1 MNFSEFHVA
10 FFILLI
16 AKTAADF
23 FLDFLNKRSVLAN
36 SSAVPEAFKATIS
49 PEKYKKSV
57 EYTLTKIR
65 FGNAEIAFEALKIAV
80 FVTFLFPLLFN
91 FFSEI
96 LRLENGISGWA
107 SIWREGDIFLGIVV
121 LLSFLDKPFEFYST
135 FKIEAKFG
143 FNKSSIPLWLS
154 DSAKNVLLVFALG
167 LPLIW
172 IFLAFY
178 HAFPSTWWIFAQIA
192 FFAFQLILL
201 VVYPILILPLFNK
214 LSPLPNGELRERL
227 EKLAKKAGFEAK
239 KIEVIDGSKRSG
251 HSNAYFTGFGKWRR
265 IVLFDTLIAQ
275 LSPVEIEAVL
285 AHEIGHSKRGH
296 VTKRIVFA
304 FFFGFLLLW
313 FVNFFLAFPRFFEAF
328 GFEFRE
334 NLMVVPALLLLS
346 QIGGLVLFWI
356 SPLTNFFSRKHEYE
370 ADAFAKEILGSGTPL
385 VSELLKLHNEHLRIQ
400 TPHKIY
406 SAFHYSHPTL
416 LERENAL
423 LGNDKIANS
432 K

>member
-107 SIWREGDIFLGIVV
+107 SIWREGVIFLGIVV

-154 DSAKNVLLVFALG
+154 DSAKNVHLVFA
-167 LPLIW
+167 
-172 IFLAFY
+172 
-178 HAFPSTWWIFAQIA
+178 
-192 FFAFQLILL
+192 
-201 VVYPILILPLFNK
+201 
-214 LSPLPNGELRERL
+214 
-227 EKLAKKAGFEAK
+227 
-239 KIEVIDGSKRSG
+239 
-251 HSNAYFTGFGKWRR
+251 
-265 IVLFDTLIAQ
+265 
-275 LSPVEIEAVL
+275 
-285 AHEIGHSKRGH
+285 RG
-296 VTKRIVFA
+296 
-304 FFFGFLLLW
+304 
-313 FVNFFLAFPRFFEAF
+313 
-328 GFEFRE
+328 
-334 NLMVVPALLLLS
+334 
-346 QIGGLVLFWI
+346 
-356 SPLTNFFSRKHEYE
+356 
-370 ADAFAKEILGSGTPL
+370 
-385 VSELLKLHNEHLRIQ
+385 
-400 TPHKIY
+400 
-406 SAFHYSHPTL
+406 
-416 LERENAL
+416 
-423 LGNDKIANS
+423 
-432 K
+432 

>member
-1 MNFSEFHVA
+1 M
-10 FFILLI
+10 
-16 AKTAADF
+16 
-23 FLDFLNKRSVLAN
+23 
-36 SSAVPEAFKATIS
+36 
-49 PEKYKKSV
+49 
-57 EYTLTKIR
+57 
-65 FGNAEIAFEALKIAV
+65 
-80 FVTFLFPLLFN
+80 
-91 FFSEI
+91 
-96 LRLENGISGWA
+96 
-107 SIWREGDIFLGIVV
+107 
-121 LLSFLDKPFEFYST
+121 
-135 FKIEAKFG
+135 
-143 FNKSSIPLWLS
+143 
-154 DSAKNVLLVFALG
+154 
-167 LPLIW
+167 
-172 IFLAFY
+172 
-178 HAFPSTWWIFAQIA
+178 
-192 FFAFQLILL
+192 
-201 VVYPILILPLFNK
+201 
-214 LSPLPNGELRERL
+214 
-227 EKLAKKAGFEAK
+227 
-239 KIEVIDGSKRSG
+239 
-251 HSNAYFTGFGKWRR
+251 
-265 IVLFDTLIAQ
+265 LFDTLIAQ
-275 LSPVEIEAVL
+275 LSPEEIEAVL

-385 VSELLKLHNEHLRIQ
+385 VSALRKLHNENLGNL